1 MIGYALAF
9 FAGVAFVVVV
19 LALLA
24 GASDAPEGDGPGLS
38 YRCEACDDAFRTVNA
53 ARQHAMTDHK
63 APDASAASH
72 LIEEVIE

>member
-19 LALLA
+19 LALL
-24 GASDAPEGDGPGLS
+24 GANADPQGDEPGLS
-38 YRCEACDDAFRTVNA
+38 YRCDACDDAFRTVNA